1 MREAWQ
7 ARKRARRGRTWLKVH
22 KSCSG
27 MHFEGGC
34 KDVIMALLTRK
45 AIDLCLATA
54 SVPCPDYSRTRLAM
68 RACMLGTPLSS
79 ASPFRSKSLLVF
91 SARYFLQIYIGRE
104 EKIIDTK
111 GPQIR
116 VLLEETFFNF
126 HLFLKKM
133 VQARKVMLECV
144 TSILRVHNVSS
155 MCCTQM
161 H

>member
-1 MREAWQ
+1 MRRHATPRVLGGHEGVREAWQ

-27 MHFEGGC
+27 MHFEGGY
-34 KDVIMALLTRK
+34 KEVIMALLTRK

-79 ASPFRSKSLLVF
+79 ASPFSFKKWACF
-91 SARYFLQIYIGRE
+91 FCPFFLQIKIGRE

-111 GPQIR
+111 GPLIR
-116 VLLEETFFNF
+116 VPLEETFNF

-133 VQARKVMLECV
+133 VHFSKSYPR
-144 TSILRVHNVSS
+144 
-155 MCCTQM
+155 MC
-161 H
+161 HFNP

>member
-27 MHFEGGC
+27 MHFEGGETELRH
-34 KDVIMALLTRK
+34 ALLTRK

-79 ASPFRSKSLLVF
+79 ASPFSFKKLH
-91 SARYFLQIYIGRE
+91 YFFCPFFFAIIIRRE
-104 EKIIDTK
+104 EKIIDAK
-111 GPQIR
+111 GPLIR
-116 VLLEETFFNF
+116 VLESFNF
-126 HLFLKKM
+126 HLFLEKM
-133 VQARKVMLECV
+133 VLFSKSYAR
-144 TSILRVHNVSS
+144 
-155 MCCTQM
+155 MC
-161 H
+161 HFNP